1 MTDFNAARANMVA
14 SQVRANDVTD
24 IRIQEAMGTLP
35 RELFVP
41 RAVRALAYASDSV
54 PIGNG
59 RGLMEPRSFA
69 KLAHAARIQPHDVVL
84 VVGAGCGY
92 DTAVLAKLAE
102 TVVAVEEDEDL
113 RREADMVLTRLEIDN
128 AVVVAGM
135 LADGYSE
142 QAPYDVIFV
151 DGAVEAV
158 PEALFAQLKDKG
170 RLAVIEQQG
179 PIGRARIYTRSGTS
193 VSGRTVFD
201 GAAPVLPGFARA
213 KEFSF

>member
-1 MTDFNAARANMVA
+1 MTDLNAARANMVA

-24 IRIQEAMGTLP
+24 PRIQEAMGALP

-41 RAVRALAYASDSV
+41 RAVRALAYASESV

-59 RGLMEPRSFA
+59 RGLMEPRTFA
-69 KLAHAARIQPHDVVL
+69 KLAHAARVMQGDVAL

-113 RREADMVLTRLEIDN
+113 RREADMVLTRLGIDN
-128 AVVVAGM
+128 AVMVAG
-135 LADGYSE
+135 LLTEGFSE
-142 QAPYDVIFV
+142 QAPYDVIFI
-151 DGAVEAV
+151 DGSVEVV
-158 PEALFAQLKDKG
+158 PPALFVQLRDKG
-170 RLAVIEQQG
+170 RLAVVEQDG
-179 PIGRARIYTRSGTS
+179 PIGRARIYTRSGTT

-201 GAAPVLPGFARA
+201 GAAPGLPGFARA

>member
-1 MTDFNAARANMVA
+1 MTDFNAARVNMVA
-14 SQVRANDVTD
+14 TQVRANDVTD
-24 IRIQEAMGTLP
+24 VRIQEAMGSLP

-69 KLAHAARIQPHDVVL
+69 KLAHAARIQSHDVVL
-84 VVGAGCGY
+84 VVGAGSGY
-92 DTAVLAKLAE
+92 DTAVLSRLAE

-113 RREADMVLTRLEIDN
+113 RREADVVLTRLEIDN
-128 AVVVAGM
+128 AVIVAGM

-179 PIGRARIYTRSGTS
+179 PVGRARIYTRSGTA

-201 GAAPVLPGFARA
+201 GAAPMLPGFSRA